1 MSTQPARSNTAP
13 TRSKQGPEAPPV
25 RVLIP
30 QDTGAVSIGE
40 RIARVVEV
48 GIVRAIDVL
57 GPELI
62 GLFRGAQDAKVRLK
76 EEETKQAQERTK
88 QEKEKTRQEELRLQQ
103 EQVRLQVEELRRG
116 SRRPGPEE
124 S

>member
-1 MSTQPARSNTAP
+1 M
-13 TRSKQGPEAPPV
+13 
-25 RVLIP
+25 
-30 QDTGAVSIGE
+30 SIGE